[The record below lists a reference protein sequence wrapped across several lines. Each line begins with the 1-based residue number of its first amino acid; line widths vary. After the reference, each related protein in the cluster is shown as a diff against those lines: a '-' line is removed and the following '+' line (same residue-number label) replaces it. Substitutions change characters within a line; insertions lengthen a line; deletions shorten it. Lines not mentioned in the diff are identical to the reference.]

1 MNHAVINQKRHSFV
15 CLLMQ
20 KNLFII
26 YMHTLTSIL
35 VCSESLM
42 YPESG
47 LRLELL
53 CDARTLDSVMA

>member
-1 MNHAVINQKRHSFV
+1 MNHAMINQKRHSFV
-15 CLLMQ
+15 DA
-20 KNLFII
+20 KKLFII
-26 YMHTLTSIL
+26 YMHTLTSTL

-53 CDARTLDSVMA
+53 CDAHTLDSVMA